1 MNLRATFVCACT
13 VLVQAIGTG
22 VHAQNEP
29 FLRFGV
35 ESWLG
40 ASNQAGFRRIT
51 DQFWAAQSSFTPSMA
66 SATYGDGKGRTAKV
80 GLGFGEATLG
90 RDRFM
95 PQPVEAWVRDAT
107 GPATITVG
115 RFFAPF
121 GVQEWQYEPRD
132 GVQWEAPWARGQ
144 AALAVQTSNGRRSNG
159 YFRYGRDVSKQWNV
173 GVSAAVGAGFSYGS
187 AHDRGFGIDATGA
200 TGRVSTMIEADQFS
214 GAGTA
219 FRFAMA
225 RADYAILPRWSP
237 FVSTYRW
244 RETGSDVLGSWK
256 ATMAGVAWKI
266 SDGLD
271 LEAAVSRAAGR
282 DVRWFQLH
290 WAWEK

>member
-1 MNLRATFVCACT
+1 MKHRIRSAALIPLLLLASAS
-13 VLVQAIGTG
+13 G
-22 VHAQNEP
+22 VHAQSEP
-29 FLRFGV
+29 FLRFRV
-35 ESWLG
+35 ETWLG
-40 ASNQAGFRRIT
+40 ASNAPGYRRIT

-95 PQPVEAWVRDAT
+95 PQPVEAWVRDAS
-107 GPATITVG
+107 GATTVTVG

-132 GVQWEAPWARGQ
+132 GVQVEAPWAGGS
-144 AALAVQTSNGRRSNG
+144 AALAIQGSKDRRTSG
-159 YFRYGRDVSKQWNV
+159 YFRYGRDVAKGWNV
-173 GVSAAVGAGFSYGS
+173 GVSAAAGAGFSYGS
-187 AHDRGFGIDATGA
+187 RQDRGYGVDVTGA
-200 TGRVSTMIEADQFS
+200 TGRVSTLIEADRFT

-225 RADYAILPRWSP
+225 RVVYAVDPRWSP

-256 ATMAGVAWKI
+256 STMAGVAFKI
-266 SDGLD
+266 AEGLD
-271 LEAAVSRAAGR
+271 VEAAVSRAAGR
-282 DVRWFQLH
+282 DVRWFQIH
-290 WAWEK
+290 WAWER